1 MFTSTGLMTSHLSMS
16 FTVPCPTV
24 QVKLGNK
31 APVER
36 PKKATPWSGSADDAA
51 AARRDSA
58 WLEDRTPDELEEL
71 GDEFD
76 DDRGLEAYRWV
87 CSLALVSTPVSSTV
101 LLCLL
106 KWQCLIASRGIY
118 SACSLPV
125 WQPSGAPLCGRPTAM
140 CAASQS
146 NVHPWRAHALKD
158 VADIWQSHTSRW
170 MGSGTSCC
178 CTCAGRSA
186 WRS

>member
-1 MFTSTGLMTSHLSMS
+1 MTSNLSMS
-16 FTVPCPTV
+16 FTVPCSSV

-31 APVER
+31 APVEK
-36 PKKATPWSGSADDAA
+36 PKKATPWSSSADDAA

-58 WLEDRTPDELEEL
+58 WLEDRTADELEEL

-106 KWQCLIASRGIY
+106 KWHCLIASRGIY

-125 WQPSGAPLCGRPTAM
+125 WQPSGAPPCGRPTAM
-140 CAASQS
+140 CAAGSKQ
-146 NVHPWRAHALKD
+146 RAS
-158 VADIWQSHTSRW
+158 VARTCSEGCGRHLWQSHMSRW
-170 MGSGTSCC
+170 MGSGTNRSCA
-178 CTCAGRSA
+178 CAGRSA